1 MYFRQIFDRR
11 LAQYAY
17 LIGCQRTGEALI
29 IDPQRDVDRYLE
41 AAAAEG
47 LRLVAAAETHVHADF
62 LSGARQL
69 ATQYGV
75 KVYLSGEGGDDWRY
89 AWASPSQNPEHDRP
103 EEYEIQDREINAVE
117 LKDGDTFTIGHI
129 EILARHTPG
138 HTPEHLAYFV
148 IDRGAGIDE
157 PMGIASGDFV
167 FVGDV
172 GRPDLLES
180 AAGESGAMEPS
191 ARRLYQS
198 VLTFLELPDH
208 LQLWPGHGA
217 GSSCG
222 KALGAVPFSTV
233 GYEKRTNASLRAAD
247 GGEDAFVRAILDGQP
262 EPPLYFGRMKRE
274 NRDGPKILN
283 DGLPRPHRLTSD
295 ELASYSE
302 DGSERDST
310 CGWTCVVDT
319 RLDRRAFMA
328 GHLRGSLF
336 APLDKSFPTVAG
348 SYLEP
353 GRLIV
358 LVIDEENVDDA
369 VRELVRIGLDDVVAW
384 ATPDDLE
391 RIPNLAS
398 IDVIDFDAVDV
409 LVRSA
414 EADCYQLV
422 DVRRQ
427 AEFDAGSAD
436 GAVNVA
442 HTRLAA
448 RLGELPTDRD
458 LLVHCAVGGRA
469 AVAAAFLA
477 SRGRRVRLVDDAVAP
492 WLARRH

>member
-1 MYFRQIFDRR
+1 
-11 LAQYAY
+11 
-17 LIGCQRTGEALI
+17 
-29 IDPQRDVDRYLE
+29 
-41 AAAAEG
+41 
-47 LRLVAAAETHVHADF
+47 
-62 LSGARQL
+62 
-69 ATQYGV
+69 
-75 KVYLSGEGGDDWRY
+75 
-89 AWASPSQNPEHDRP
+89 
-103 EEYEIQDREINAVE
+103 
-117 LKDGDTFTIGHI
+117 
-129 EILARHTPG
+129 
-138 HTPEHLAYFV
+138 
-148 IDRGAGIDE
+148 
-157 PMGIASGDFV
+157 
-167 FVGDV
+167 
-172 GRPDLLES
+172 
-180 AAGESGAMEPS
+180 MEM
-191 ARRLYQS
+191 RI
-198 VLTFLELPDH
+198 
-208 LQLWPGHGA
+208 
-217 GSSCG
+217 
-222 KALGAVPFSTV
+222 V

-310 CGWTCVVDT
+310 CSWTCVVDT

-336 APLDKSFPTVAG
+336 APLDKSVPPVAG

-422 DVRRQ
+422 DVRRR